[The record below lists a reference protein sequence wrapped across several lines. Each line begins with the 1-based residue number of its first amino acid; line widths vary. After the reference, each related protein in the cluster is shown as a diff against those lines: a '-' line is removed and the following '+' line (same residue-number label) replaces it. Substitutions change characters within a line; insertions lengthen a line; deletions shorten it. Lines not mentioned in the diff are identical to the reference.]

1 MLEFCDNILLVISLT
16 GEIIFDFTMSMGH
29 GNATEIQNVKKKKS
43 KLETKLFLQV
53 HRINLTQ
60 RPPVYTYCQKCRNR

>member
-29 GNATEIQNVKKKKS
+29 GNATEIQNVKKKK
-43 KLETKLFLQV
+43 V
-53 HRINLTQ
+53 N
-60 RPPVYTYCQKCRNR
+60 